1 LEEANAD
8 ARRTALT
15 VVGEADSVEACLEW
29 TRATQPQVVLF
40 DLALDPDD
48 ELSGLWRLRTQA
60 PSAAVL
66 ALSESNGDAR
76 TLAALQAGARGCLP
90 KTARKPVTGKAG
102 LPTEWFRGRP
112 RTSSRSAIR
121 RRTSRALHERH
132 AEGRPQEPARRGL
145 RLKIM
150 SGGGVG
156 FHRGETENLEE
167 EENPKRGA
175 TERRTHLYAEQS
187 LEAARS
193 VSVDTEIIGVAVTS
207 QRQGGNCC
215 GRRSVA
221 ACREKPLNGESWT
234 WCG

>member
-1 LEEANAD
+1 MRAGLHALLEEANAG

-90 KTARKPVTGKAG
+90 KTATGAELLEAAQGVVEGETILPPAATAALLEQLRGEGPAETLSPREGEVLRHVAAG
-102 LPTEWFRGRP
+102 LTNKAIALKLGISEHTVKFHLG
-112 RTSSRSAIR
+112 SAMSKLGAASRAEAVATAIR
-121 RRTSRALHERH
+121 R
-132 AEGRPQEPARRGL
+132 GL
-145 RLKIM
+145 I
-150 SGGGVG
+150 
-156 FHRGETENLEE
+156 
-167 EENPKRGA
+167 
-175 TERRTHLYAEQS
+175 
-187 LEAARS
+187 S
-193 VSVDTEIIGVAVTS
+193 V
-207 QRQGGNCC
+207 
-215 GRRSVA
+215 
-221 ACREKPLNGESWT
+221 
-234 WCG
+234 

>member
-1 LEEANAD
+1 MLCAYNGHMLRILIASPYPAMRAGLHALLEEANAG

-90 KTARKPVTGKAG
+90 KTATGAELLEAAQGVVEGETILPPAATAALLEQLRGEGPAETLSPREGEVLRHVAAG
-102 LPTEWFRGRP
+102 LTNKAIALKLGISEHTVKFHLG
-112 RTSSRSAIR
+112 SAMSKLGAASRAEAVAVAIR
-121 RRTSRALHERH
+121 R
-132 AEGRPQEPARRGL
+132 GL
-145 RLKIM
+145 I
-150 SGGGVG
+150 
-156 FHRGETENLEE
+156 
-167 EENPKRGA
+167 
-175 TERRTHLYAEQS
+175 
-187 LEAARS
+187 S
-193 VSVDTEIIGVAVTS
+193 V
-207 QRQGGNCC
+207 
-215 GRRSVA
+215 
-221 ACREKPLNGESWT
+221 
-234 WCG
+234 